1 MRHLDLIELRRQ
13 LADPWALEDAGQAML
28 GAAAEELHLLAQRAY
43 EQADEPSRREVE
55 EILYFI
61 NIDNCFAPPL
71 HSIAAVAWTT
81 LMRVKLAALR
91 RRFGGC
97 EPIDVAEMSRRVR
110 AAVEQWGAFNH
121 PLLARLRQHPD
132 DLTAYRIWAKNWFGS
147 CVGFS
152 AQLAA
157 LVQRT
162 NGQAKKIVLENL
174 ADEFDDRVTHDT
186 LRIRYYESLGLRF
199 AAAEALND
207 PDRVLE
213 ATELLNARTGLA
225 SLRDPIWALGCFYG
239 VEANW
244 PPECRLHLEI
254 NRSRGVDEHTLEYWT
269 GHAEADDH
277 HSAEWLAA
285 LEGICRSPRDCAAA
299 VDGAV
304 IQLRL
309 RWSMYDAIAR
319 RIDEVA
325 TARPT

>member
-1 MRHLDLIELRRQ
+1 MPGLDVIELRRQ
-13 LADPWALEDAGQAML
+13 LVDPWALDDAGPA
-28 GAAAEELHLLAQRAY
+28 GIASVA
-43 EQADEPSRREVE
+43 EQADALARRAYNDDHAPSRLEAE
-55 EILYFI
+55 HLLYFI

-71 HSIAAVAWTT
+71 HGAAALAWTT
-81 LMRVKLAALR
+81 LMRTKLAALR

-97 EPIDVAEMSRRVR
+97 EPIDLPEMSRRLK
-110 AAVEQWGAFNH
+110 AAVTQWGAYNH
-121 PLLARLRQHPD
+121 PLVSTLRREPGN
-132 DLTAYRIWAKNWFGS
+132 LTAYRIWAKNWFGS

-162 NGQAKKIVLENL
+162 SGHAKQVVLENL
-174 ADEFDDRVTHDT
+174 SDEFDHKVTHDV
-186 LRIRYYESLGLRF
+186 LRTRFYESLGLRF
-199 AAAEALND
+199 AAAEAPND

-225 SLRDPIWALGCFYG
+225 FLKEPTWALGCFYG

-254 NRSRGVDEHTLEYWT
+254 NRARGVDDHTLEYWIS
-269 GHAEADDH
+269 HATADDH

-285 LEGICRSPRDCAAA
+285 LEGLCHSPQERAAA
-299 VDGAV
+299 VDGCV

-309 RWSMYDAIAR
+309 RWQMYDAIAR
-319 RIDEVA
+319 RASDREG
-325 TARPT
+325 TT

>member
-1 MRHLDLIELRRQ
+1 MLRHLDIANIRRQ
-13 LADPWALEDAGQAML
+13 LSDPWASEDPARGTLEAT
-28 GAAAEELHLLAQRAY
+28 AEEVSALARRAY
-43 EQADEPSRREVE
+43 IDDDRAARREAE
-55 EILYFI
+55 AILYFI

-71 HSIAAVAWTT
+71 HPVASMAWTS
-81 LMRVKLAALR
+81 LMRVKLGALR

-97 EPIDVAEMSRRVR
+97 EPIGVAEMRRRVED
-110 AAVEQWGAFNH
+110 AVAKWGAYNH
-121 PLLARLRQHPD
+121 PLMTTLRESAQ
-132 DLTAYRIWAKNWFGS
+132 DLGAYRIWAKNWFGS

-162 NGQAKKIVLENL
+162 TGEAKKCVLENL
-174 ADEFDDRVTHDT
+174 SDEFDHRVTHDV
-186 LRIRYYESLGLRF
+186 LRTRFYESLGLKF
-199 AAAEALND
+199 DVAGALDD

-225 SLRDPIWALGCFYG
+225 FLRDPLWALGCFYG

-254 NRSRGVDEHTLEYWT
+254 NRQRGLDEHTLEYWT
-269 GHAEADDH
+269 GHATADDH
-277 HSAEWLAA
+277 HSAEWLAV
-285 LEGICRSPRDCAAA
+285 LEGMVRSDAECAAA

-309 RWSMYDAIAR
+309 RWQMYDAIAE
-319 RIDEVA
+319 RIA
-325 TARPT
+325 GK